1 MSPPHSHRPA
11 LPPAG
16 VLCGLLAAAL
26 FGASAPVAKRLLAT
40 SDALM
45 LAGLL
50 YLGAG
55 LSLSLFRLIRP
66 RQAQPR
72 EARLRRADLA
82 LLGLIVALGGIGGP
96 LLMLSGLRRLDGLPA
111 ALLLNLE
118 APLTIGVAVTLFGEH
133 LGRREG
139 LSAALICA
147 AAALLAY
154 RPETLRI
161 EWLGALALGGACLC
175 WAVDNNLTQRL
186 SLRDPV
192 ALVQGKTLGA
202 GACSLLLALGLGQRL
217 PDLGTVLGALA
228 LGAASYGVSVVLDTY
243 ALRLLGAAREAALF
257 ATAPFVGALL
267 AVPLLG
273 ERPTVWQGAAA
284 GLMVVGVA
292 LLIRA
297 RHAHVHTHEAL
308 THEHRHLHDE
318 HHLHPHPPGLEV
330 EPGASHS
337 HPHSHARLTHDH
349 PHVPDAHHRHAHD
362 PAG

>member
-11 LPPAG
+11 LPKAG

-26 FGASAPVAKRLLAT
+26 FGASAPVAKRLLEHT
-40 SDALM
+40 EALT

-55 LSLSLFRLIRP
+55 LSLSLFRLV
-66 RQAQPR
+66 QPR
-72 EARLRRADLA
+72 AARQREAQLRRGDLA
-82 LLGLIVALGGIGGP
+82 ILGLIVALGGIGGP
-96 LLMLSGLRRLDGLPA
+96 ILMLHGLRRMEGVPA

-139 LSAALICA
+139 LSAGLICL

-175 WAVDNNLTQRL
+175 WALDNNLTQRL

-202 GACSLLLALGLGQRL
+202 GGCSLGLALLFGQRLPGAGTVLLALGLG
-217 PDLGTVLGALA
+217 
-228 LGAASYGVSVVLDTY
+228 AASYGLSVVLDAY
-243 ALRLLGAAREAALF
+243 ALRILGAAREAALF

-284 GLMVVGVA
+284 GLMVAGVA
-292 LLIRA
+292 LLVRA
-297 RHAHVHTHEAL
+297 RHAHLHTHEAL
-308 THEHRHLHDE
+308 THEHAHLHDE
-318 HHLHPHPPGLEV
+318 HHQHGHPPGLAP
-330 EPGASHS
+330 EPGVAHS
-337 HPHSHARLTHDH
+337 HPHSHAPITHDH
-349 PHVPDAHHRHAHD
+349 PHTPDAHHRHTHD
-362 PAG
+362 AVD